1 MPDTVQNTC
10 PHGAYI
16 LPIRCQEQ
24 GQGRWVWVE
33 WKILIL
39 IWDMDDIQVEFFQSS
54 TFSHILCYT
63 SYIILHKNSN

>member
-39 IWDMDDIQVEFFQSS
+39 IWDMDDIQVEFF
-54 TFSHILCYT
+54 
-63 SYIILHKNSN
+63 